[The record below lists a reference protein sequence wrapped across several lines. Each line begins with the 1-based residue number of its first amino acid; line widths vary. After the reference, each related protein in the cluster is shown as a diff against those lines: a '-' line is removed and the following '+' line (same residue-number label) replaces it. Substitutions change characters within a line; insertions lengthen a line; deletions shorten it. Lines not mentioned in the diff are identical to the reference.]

1 VQMAKKQH
9 PLLVLIDELARTTNP
24 TEGRAIVS
32 AVANLLNDCNV
43 KAVITTHYSGLST
56 QCRKLRVNG
65 FIEDSKDATITV
77 KNIGDYIDYSL
88 IDDDGTNVPH
98 EALRIAQILGV
109 DADVISEASRLMET
123 NSKQ

>member
-1 VQMAKKQH
+1 
-9 PLLVLIDELARTTNP
+9 VLIDELARTTNP

-32 AVANLLNDCNV
+32 AVANYLDGCNV

-56 QCRKLRVNG
+56 QCRKLRVKG

-88 IDDDGTNVPH
+88 IDDDGANVPH

-109 DADVISEASRLMET
+109 DDDIISEARKQLDF
-123 NSKQ
+123 NS